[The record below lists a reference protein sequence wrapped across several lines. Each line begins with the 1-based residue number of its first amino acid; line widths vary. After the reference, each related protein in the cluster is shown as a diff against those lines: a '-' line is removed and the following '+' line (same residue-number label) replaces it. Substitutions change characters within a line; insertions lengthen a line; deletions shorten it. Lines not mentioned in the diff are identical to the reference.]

1 MQDLIARLVETNKT
15 VQTLMER
22 LDITSKKQELSALQ
36 KQSVDPELWDN
47 PDSARRI
54 MQQVTLI
61 GEQIQEWENLIRRI
75 SDAIELAEMDD
86 SSLRDELSTEVE
98 EIEHRTTRLDVE
110 AMLSGKHSRGNA
122 ILTLHAGAGGVD
134 SQDFAGMLLRM
145 YLRWSETRGYTTEI
159 IDQSTSDEAGI
170 KSVTVIIDGSYAYG
184 YLRAERG
191 VHRLVRI
198 SPFDSANRRHTS
210 FAMVEALPDIDTVT
224 EITINPKDL
233 NIDTFRAQGAGG
245 QHMQKN
251 DTAVRITHIPTG
263 IVVQCQNQ
271 RSQAQNRE
279 NAMKVL
285 RGKLYEAQEIQRQKE
300 LDDLRGDYVKA
311 EWGSQI
317 RSYILHPYQL
327 VKDHRTLHEIG
338 NAQSVLDGD
347 LDELM
352 EAFLRADLQS

>member
-1 MQDLIARLVETNKT
+1 
-15 VQTLMER
+15 
-22 LDITSKKQELSALQ
+22 
-36 KQSVDPELWDN
+36 
-47 PDSARRI
+47 
-54 MQQVTLI
+54 MQQVTLL
-61 GEQIQEWENLIRRI
+61 GEQIQEWDNLTRKI

-86 SSLRDELSTEVE
+86 SSLTDEIAAEVE

-134 SQDFAGMLLRM
+134 SQDFAGTLLRM
-145 YLRWSETRGYTTEI
+145 YLRWSERRGYTTEI

-170 KSVTVIIDGSYAYG
+170 KSVTATIDGPYAYG

-251 DTAVRITHIPTG
+251 DTAVRITHMPTG

-327 VKDHRTLHEIG
+327 VKDHRTLYEIG
-338 NAQSVLDGD
+338 NTQSVLDGD

-352 EAFLRADLQS
+352 EAFLRSEPQS

>member
-1 MQDLIARLVETNKT
+1 
-15 VQTLMER
+15 
-22 LDITSKKQELSALQ
+22 
-36 KQSVDPELWDN
+36 
-47 PDSARRI
+47 

-170 KSVTVIIDGSYAYG
+170 KSVTVIIDGHYAYG

-285 RGKLYEAQEIQRQKE
+285 RGKLYEAQEIQRQIE

-347 LDELM
+347 FDELM
-352 EAFLRADLQS
+352 EAFLRADLQA

>member
-1 MQDLIARLVETNKT
+1 
-15 VQTLMER
+15 
-22 LDITSKKQELSALQ
+22 
-36 KQSVDPELWDN
+36 
-47 PDSARRI
+47 
-54 MQQVTLI
+54 
-61 GEQIQEWENLIRRI
+61 
-75 SDAIELAEMDD
+75 
-86 SSLRDELSTEVE
+86 
-98 EIEHRTTRLDVE
+98 
-110 AMLSGKHSRGNA
+110 
-122 ILTLHAGAGGVD
+122 
-134 SQDFAGMLLRM
+134 MLLRM
-145 YLRWSETRGYTTEI
+145 YLRWSERRGYTTEI

-170 KSVTVIIDGSYAYG
+170 KSATATIEGPYAYG

-210 FAMVEALPDIDTVT
+210 FAMVEALPVINTVT
-224 EITINPKDL
+224 EININPKDL

-285 RGKLYEAQEIQRQKE
+285 RGKLYEALEIERQKE

-338 NAQSVLDGD
+338 NTQSVLDGD
-347 LDELM
+347 LDDLM
-352 EAFLRADLQS
+352 ETFLRADLQS